1 MPNFGSSQQV
11 SGRAGSFC
19 KMGGGQRLNLWTVG
33 YGGVGNQRNSAETVV
48 VTGCAP
54 TAPGLGK
61 GTGPN
66 EAPAFQPMF
75 GSARQRF
82 YGNFSVTVQAVDGT
96 DTPISGAELELM
108 DSREDIKYGWGLSDG
123 SGNITFTVP
132 YNSVSW
138 QVTGYQVGSPDIA
151 GVTRDDLVATWN
163 GN

>member
-1 MPNFGSSQQV
+1 
-11 SGRAGSFC
+11 
-19 KMGGGQRLNLWTVG
+19 
-33 YGGVGNQRNSAETVV
+33 
-48 VTGCAP
+48 
-54 TAPGLGK
+54 
-61 GTGPN
+61 
-66 EAPAFQPMF
+66 MF